1 MNTLIV
7 KIVAACVALLV
18 VVLLI
23 LRLTMPHTHAGKA
36 TEAVPPV
43 NDPTG
48 MTQDTP
54 PAQVTIPN
62 PFPNA
67 NK

>member
-1 MNTLIV
+1 MNTLII
-7 KIVAACVALLV
+7 KIIAACVVLLV
-18 VVLLI
+18 TVLLV
-23 LRLTMPHTHAGKA
+23 LRLTIPHTHAVTA
-36 TEAVPPV
+36 PEAGPPV